1 MTTDK
6 RIGLEGKIVAIT
18 GGYGHLGSGITEA
31 ILNHGGIAIVL
42 GRSQEK
48 FDSLKNR
55 INQTE
60 NLHFQFCDIGDQTI
74 VAEAFANII
83 KHFGNIDALI
93 NNAYF
98 GKSQIPEN
106 MSDDEWQ
113 LGIEGGLNAVFRC
126 IREIIPHL
134 KQGGR
139 IINISSM
146 YGSIAPNFKIYDD
159 FPAFL
164 NPPNYGAAKAG
175 VQQLTRYFASYL
187 GKKGITVN
195 CISPGPFPSP
205 DVQKNTGFVK
215 ELEQLTVLNRIG
227 QPHELGGICVF
238 LASEHA
244 SFITGQNI
252 AVDGGWTTR

>member
-1 MTTDK
+1 MKTNN
-6 RIGLEGKIVAIT
+6 RIGLEGKVVAIT

-31 ILNHGGIAIVL
+31 VLNHGGIALVL

-48 FDSLKNR
+48 FVSLKNR
-55 INQTE
+55 IANPE
-60 NLHFQFCDIGDQTI
+60 NLHFQYCDISDTFT
-74 VAEAFANII
+74 VAEAFSNII
-83 KHFGNIDALI
+83 SRFNKIDVLI

-98 GKSQIPEN
+98 GKSQVPEK
-106 MSDDEWQ
+106 MGDDNWQ
-113 LGIEGGLNAVFRC
+113 LGIEGGLNSVFRC
-126 IREIIPHL
+126 IREILPHL
-134 KQGGR
+134 NQGGR

-146 YGSIAPNFKIYDD
+146 YGSIAPNFNIYND

-175 VQQLTRYFASYL
+175 VQQLTKYFASYL
-187 GKKGITVN
+187 GKRGITVN
-195 CISPGPFPSP
+195 CVSPGPFPSP
-205 DVQKNTGFVK
+205 DIQKNFGFVK

>member
-1 MTTDK
+1 MNKDK

-18 GGYGHLGSGITEA
+18 GGYGYLGSAISEA
-31 ILNHGGIAIVL
+31 IVNHGGTAIIL

-48 FDSLKNR
+48 FDSLKKKLGL
-55 INQTE
+55 TE
-60 NLHFQFCDIGDQTI
+60 NLQFQFCDIKDQSL
-74 VAEAFANII
+74 VAEAFSAITMS
-83 KHFGNIDALI
+83 FGRIDVLI

-98 GKSQIPEN
+98 GKSQVPEK
-106 MSDDEWQ
+106 MSDEDWQ
-113 LGIEGGLNAVFRC
+113 YGVEGGLNTVFRC

-134 KQGGR
+134 KIGGR

-146 YGSIAPNFKIYDD
+146 YGTIAPNFKIYDEHPT
-159 FPAFL
+159 FF

-205 DVQKNTGFVK
+205 DIQKNTVFVK
-215 ELEQLTVLNRIG
+215 ELEELTVLNRVG
-227 QPHELGGICVF
+227 QAHELGGICVF
-238 LASEHA
+238 LASDYS

-252 AVDGGWTTR
+252 AVDGGWTAK

>member
-1 MTTDK
+1 
-6 RIGLEGKIVAIT
+6 
-18 GGYGHLGSGITEA
+18 
-31 ILNHGGIAIVL
+31 
-42 GRSQEK
+42 
-48 FDSLKNR
+48 
-55 INQTE
+55 
-60 NLHFQFCDIGDQTI
+60 
-74 VAEAFANII
+74 
-83 KHFGNIDALI
+83 
-93 NNAYF
+93 
-98 GKSQIPEN
+98 
-106 MSDDEWQ
+106 
-113 LGIEGGLNAVFRC
+113 
-126 IREIIPHL
+126 
-134 KQGGR
+134 
-139 IINISSM
+139 M
-146 YGSIAPNFKIYDD
+146 YGSIAPTFKIYDD